1 MISSSF
7 KENSKNYISIL
18 LFAWTIWI

>member
-7 KENSKNYISIL
+7 KENPKNYIRIL
-18 LFAWTIWI
+18 LFAWTI